1 MAGWALAAL
10 GLYFLLCFGLRSVI
24 QLRKTGSS
32 GFYGISGRP
41 GSVEWIGGV
50 LFVVALALGVLAP
63 VADLA
68 GWIEPLGF
76 DGTATRVAGLA
87 AFALG
92 LAGTLAAQLAM
103 GSSWRIG
110 VDQEERT
117 ELVTSG
123 PFALVRNPIFAGMIP
138 TSIGVALLVPNWI
151 AIAGVLA
158 LWTALEIQ
166 TRLVEEPYLK
176 RVQGS
181 VYIDYASRTGRFVPG
196 IGTLK
201 RPHTDSGNAPV

>member
-10 GLYFLLCFGLRSVI
+10 GLYFVLCFGLRTLV
-24 QLRKTGSS
+24 QLRRTGSS

-41 GSVEWIGGV
+41 GSVEWVGGV

-63 VADLA
+63 VADLL
-68 GWIEPLGF
+68 GWLEPLGF
-76 DGTATRVAGLA
+76 DSTVTRVIGLV
-87 AFALG
+87 AFASG
-92 LAGTLAAQLAM
+92 LVGTLAAQLAM

-138 TSIGVALLVPNWI
+138 TSLGIALLVPNWI
-151 AIAGVLA
+151 ALAGVLV
-158 LWTALEIQ
+158 LWAALEIQ
-166 TRLVEEPYLK
+166 TRLVEEPYLV
-176 RVQGS
+176 RVQGDAY
-181 VYIDYASRTGRFVPG
+181 VDYASRTGRFVPG
-196 IGTLK
+196 LGTL
-201 RPHTDSGNAPV
+201 APPR